1 MDRLGLD
8 DATLAGLN
16 DRLIRTSITNFG
28 SSGPYRDYRAS
39 EAVLYALSGGM
50 VATGDPKRP
59 PLAPGPSVT
68 QYTAGMYAYIGT
80 LMALYRRETTGRG
93 ERVEVSIQES
103 ALENVEVH
111 LAENL
116 HLGQTARRTD
126 DEHAMVPWQCHPCKD
141 GRAAIVGGPIRRW
154 LKAAPLFEEPRLVDE
169 PFRDMG
175 GRIKNRRAFEGL
187 IAPWLSSH
195 GKEEIFH
202 AGQKRGLAFGYLATL
217 AEAMRSPQHQARG
230 FFRTV
235 EHPECGELTLCGPPF
250 RVERDGWTDARA
262 PLLGEHSDEVLEGLL
277 RRTPGDIAALR
288 AEGVL

>member
-1 MDRLGLD
+1 
-8 DATLAGLN
+8 
-16 DRLIRTSITNFG
+16 
-28 SSGPYRDYRAS
+28 
-39 EAVLYALSGGM
+39 
-50 VATGDPKRP
+50 
-59 PLAPGPSVT
+59 
-68 QYTAGMYAYIGT
+68 
-80 LMALYRRETTGRG
+80 
-93 ERVEVSIQES
+93 
-103 ALENVEVH
+103 
-111 LAENL
+111 
-116 HLGQTARRTD
+116 
-126 DEHAMVPWQCHPCKD
+126 
-141 GRAAIVGGPIRRW
+141 
-154 LKAAPLFEEPRLVDE
+154 
-169 PFRDMG
+169 MG